1 MNTITKGAIAM
12 VLAGSITFSVANTL
26 LGDQSSIRL
35 AEEHA
40 STISGDPKKADII
53 NQAEKAV
60 KDQTPASKGK
70 DQEIAALKVASN
82 NSEMYIATI
91 QQNSSSKNNTT
102 NPSDTNKIITATPA
116 VTTITSTSVKEPT
129 TTTTTSTTLG
139 SNATSVT
146 TNPETTKPA
155 SIPKTA
161 APPTKTE
168 TNATST
174 SSTETNRGQ
183 QVSQAAKEKA
193 ENQRE
198 LKENKG
204 KNM

>member
-1 MNTITKGAIAM
+1 MNAITKGAFAM
-12 VLAGSITFSVANTL
+12 VLAGSVTFSVAHTL

-35 AEEHA
+35 AEENA

-53 NQAEKAV
+53 NQA
-60 KDQTPASKGK
+60 TPASKGK
-70 DQEIAALKVASN
+70 DQEMSALKVASN
-82 NSEMYIATI
+82 NSEINIANI
-91 QQNSSSKNNTT
+91 QQNSSSKNYTT
-102 NPSDTNKIITATPA
+102 NPSDKNKIITATSA
-116 VTTITSTSVKEPT
+116 ETTITSTSVKEPT
-129 TTTTTSTTLG
+129 TTTTTPTTSG
-139 SNATSVT
+139 SNATSVST
-146 TNPETTKPA
+146 KPETTKPA
-155 SIPKTA
+155 LTSTTT

-183 QVSQAAKEKA
+183 QVSQVAKEKA

-198 LKENKG
+198 LRENNG

>member
-1 MNTITKGAIAM
+1 MNTITKGAVAM

-26 LGDQSSIRL
+26 LGNQSPIRV
-35 AEEHA
+35 AEESA

-60 KDQTPASKGK
+60 KDQTPPSKGK
-70 DQEIAALKVASN
+70 EQEMAALKVASN
-82 NSEMYIATI
+82 NSEMYAAPI
-91 QQNSSSKNNTT
+91 QQNSSSKDNTT
-102 NPSDTNKIITATPA
+102 NPSDTNQIITAAPA

-129 TTTTTSTTLG
+129 TTTTTSTTSG
-139 SNATSVT
+139 SNATSVST
-146 TNPETTKPA
+146 KPETTKPA
-155 SIPKTA
+155 SIPKTT
-161 APPTKTE
+161 APPVKTE

-193 ENQRE
+193 ENRRE
-198 LKENKG
+198 LKENNG

>member
-12 VLAGSITFSVANTL
+12 VLAGSVTFSVAHTL

-35 AEEHA
+35 AEENA

-60 KDQTPASKGK
+60 KNQTPASKGK
-70 DQEIAALKVASN
+70 DQEMAALKVASN
-82 NSEMYIATI
+82 NSEMNVATI
-91 QQNSSSKNNTT
+91 QQNSSSKNNPT
-102 NPSDTNKIITATPA
+102 NPSDRNKIIT
-116 VTTITSTSVKEPT
+116 VTSAETTVTSTKEPT
-129 TTTTTSTTLG
+129 ITLTTPTTSGTNT
-139 SNATSVT
+139 TSVST
-146 TNPETTKPA
+146 KPETTKPA
-155 SIPKTA
+155 STPTTTA
-161 APPTKTE
+161 QPAKTE

-174 SSTETNRGQ
+174 PSTETNRGQ

-193 ENQRE
+193 ENRRD
-198 LKENKG
+198 LKENNG

>member
-35 AEEHA
+35 AEENA
-40 STISGDPKKADII
+40 STISGDPKKADIV

-60 KDQTPASKGK
+60 INQTPASKGK
-70 DQEIAALKVASN
+70 DQEMAALKVAAN
-82 NSEMYIATI
+82 TSEMNVAAI
-91 QQNSSSKNNTT
+91 QQNLSSNNNTT
-102 NPSDTNKIITATPA
+102 NSSDTNKIITATPA
-116 VTTITSTSVKEPT
+116 VTTITSPSVKEPT
-129 TTTTTSTTLG
+129 PITTTPTTSG
-139 SNATSVT
+139 SNAPSVST
-146 TNPETTKPA
+146 QPETTKPA
-155 SIPKTA
+155 STPTTT
-161 APPTKTE
+161 APPANTE

-193 ENQRE
+193 ENNKE
-198 LKENKG
+198 LKENNG

>member
-1 MNTITKGAIAM
+1 MDLI
-12 VLAGSITFSVANTL
+12 
-26 LGDQSSIRL
+26 
-35 AEEHA
+35 
-40 STISGDPKKADII
+40 
-53 NQAEKAV
+53 
-60 KDQTPASKGK
+60 
-70 DQEIAALKVASN
+70 
-82 NSEMYIATI
+82 
-91 QQNSSSKNNTT
+91 
-102 NPSDTNKIITATPA
+102 
-116 VTTITSTSVKEPT
+116 
-129 TTTTTSTTLG
+129 TSTTLG